1 MQYEEYRDRM
11 VAQGRTPVARE
22 LYASQVEAG
31 YMLANLDKDEFCQLP
46 DRAIAELSRAANR
59 LAEHDRRADA
69 AAQEADSLRARVAV
83 LETIE
88 EERDAARG
96 EIEKLTA
103 AKNSLSA
110 EAEAL
115 RANWRSL
122 LDDNGRLRDALAERD
137 ALIERLLQ
145 AMTADQTR
153 RFMLAQ
159 MAAREEA

>member
-11 VAQGRTPVARE
+11 VAQGRTPADRE
-22 LYASQVEAG
+22 HYASQVEAG
-31 YMLANLDKDEFCQLP
+31 YMLSNLDKDEFCQLP

-59 LAEHDRRADA
+59 LDVYDRRADA
-69 AAQEADSLRARVAV
+69 AVEECKRLAARVV
-83 LETIE
+83 ELQTIE
-88 EERDAARG
+88 EERDAARA
-96 EIEKLTA
+96 EIEKLAA

-115 RANWRSL
+115 RSNWSSL
-122 LDDNGRLRDALAERD
+122 HDSNGRLRDALAERD

-159 MAAREEA
+159 MGARED

>member
-22 LYASQVEAG
+22 RYASQVEAG

-59 LAEHDRRADA
+59 LAEHDRRAY
-69 AAQEADSLRARVAV
+69 
-83 LETIE
+83 
-88 EERDAARG
+88 AARA
-96 EIEKLTA
+96 EAEKLAA

-115 RANWRSL
+115 RDNWRSL
-122 LDDNGRLRDALAERD
+122 LGDNGRLRDELAERD

-153 RFMLAQ
+153 RFLLAQ
-159 MAAREEA
+159 MAAAREEA